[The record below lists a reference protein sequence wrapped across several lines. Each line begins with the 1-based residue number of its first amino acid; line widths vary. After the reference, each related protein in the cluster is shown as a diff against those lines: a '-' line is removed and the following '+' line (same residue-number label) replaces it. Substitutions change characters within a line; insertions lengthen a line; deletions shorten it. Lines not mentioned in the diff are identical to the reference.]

1 MTEVSKKISSL
12 VVVWGDDV
20 TTEYNDII
28 NVAIENRVGDGLL
41 QIEDSKGNI
50 DALNL
55 SFVQSYKIFNE
66 VVH

>member
-1 MTEVSKKISSL
+1 MTEVNKKISSI

-20 TTEYNDII
+20 TTEYNDIA
-28 NVAIENRVGDGLL
+28 NVAIEPRVGDGLL

-50 DALNL
+50 DTLNL
-55 SFVQSYKIFNE
+55 SFVQSYKIFSE

>member
-1 MTEVSKKISSL
+1 MTEVNKKISSI

-20 TTEYNDII
+20 TTEYNDIA

-50 DALNL
+50 DTLNL